1 MWPIFRLPCFVMSMC
16 AARQREL
23 EAAAPAATP
32 FSQAACV
39 PGGVCLGPWHAG
51 ALLGAWLCVIVIGVA
66 EPLVFGISCAAPS
79 AHRSHNLG
87 KLITPQRELIR
98 LELGRKAVC

>member
-1 MWPIFRLPCFVMSMC
+1 MC

-32 FSQAACV
+32 LSQAACV
-39 PGGVCLGPWHAG
+39 PGGVCLGPWRAG
-51 ALLGAWLCVIVIGVA
+51 ALLGAWLCVIVIGDA
-66 EPLVFGISCAAPS
+66 ETLVFGISCAAPS

>member
-32 FSQAACV
+32 FSQAAWACV

-66 EPLVFGISCAAPS
+66 EPLVFGILRGAIGSSITQPGQ
-79 AHRSHNLG
+79 AHHTTARTN
-87 KLITPQRELIR
+87 
-98 LELGRKAVC
+98 